1 MNNNGSLNEKLPPQN
16 IEAEESVL
24 GSLIIDNE
32 AIFKVADIISV
43 DDFYRPKNA
52 HIYQAIL
59 DLAGKK

>member
-1 MNNNGSLNEKLPPQN
+1 MNNNGSINEKLPPQN

-24 GSLIIDNE
+24 GSLMIDNE

-43 DDFYRPKNA
+43 DDFYRAKNA

-59 DLAGKK
+59 DVN